1 MRNANVTVRPA
12 TSADEDV
19 VSAILEASYTN
30 LWQGHYAEADLEAL
44 LPMVT
49 RAQPQL
55 LASGRY
61 FLALSEDQYAGCG
74 GWSLAVPGPSGKIIP
89 GCGHIRHFAVH
100 PDYLRKGVG
109 RALYDACLSQARD
122 EGLARLEAW
131 SSLQA
136 VPFYERLGFKVIE
149 HFTLD
154 FSGGGGLASVR
165 MIAEPI

>member
-1 MRNANVTVRPA
+1 MPEPSLAVRPA

-19 VSAILEASYTN
+19 VSAVLETSYTK
-30 LWQGHYAEADLEAL
+30 LWQGHYAASDLEVL

-61 FLALSEDQYAGCG
+61 FLALLEDQYAGCG
-74 GWSLAVPGPSGKIIP
+74 GWSTAVPGTSGKIIP
-89 GCGHIRHFAVH
+89 ECGHIRHFAVH
-100 PDYLRKGVG
+100 PDHLRMGVG
-109 RALYDACLSQARD
+109 RALYDACLSQVHE

-149 HFTLD
+149 HFTID
-154 FSGGGGLASVR
+154 FPGGVGLASVR
-165 MIAEPI
+165 MIADPI

>member
-1 MRNANVTVRPA
+1 MPEISLAVRPA
-12 TSADEDV
+12 TPDDAGNITAV
-19 VSAILEASYTN
+19 LEASYTH
-30 LWQGHYAEADLEAL
+30 LWQGHYAASDLEVL

-61 FLALSEDQYAGCG
+61 FIAVADGQYAGCG
-74 GWSLAVPGPSGKIIP
+74 GWSTAVPGTSGQIIP

-100 PDYLRKGVG
+100 PDHLRKGVG
-109 RALYDACLSQARD
+109 RALYDACLSQARG

-136 VPFYERLGFKVIE
+136 VPFYERLGFEIAE
-149 HFTLD
+149 HFTVE
-154 FSGGGGLASVR
+154 FPGGVGLGSVR
-165 MIAEPI
+165 MIADPI